1 MELHNEPIAHAI
13 LNRLERVHPVIHD
26 VLDKSTT
33 EARNFFEKR
42 KQEVDSNLY
51 SDLVRYYAKELLQQP
66 KYKNIGYILTVLNK
80 NGLLLIYE
88 QDGCVYRI
96 RVRKADED
104 GELPISGLSKSM
116 KRFIAQ
122 RTPLLPGFEDFFQ
135 SVEGESEGD
144 RLSTTLL
151 KLVVVWDVDVNYIL
165 TDAWL
170 ACYKDTTGAKHFA
183 GEIPHSA
190 IAVAAPNTFDEAAEE
205 LEDLEFSLE
214 KTGSIS
220 E

>member
-1 MELHNEPIAHAI
+1 MELHNEPAAQAI
-13 LNRLERVHPVIHD
+13 LAKLARVHPVIHD

-42 KQEVDSNLY
+42 KRDVDPNLY
-51 SDLVRYYAKELLQQP
+51 SDLVRYYAKELLEEP
-66 KYKNIGYILTVLNK
+66 KYKSIGYVLVVLNK

-104 GELPISGLSKSM
+104 GELPISGLSKNM
-116 KRFIAQ
+116 VRFIAQ
-122 RTPLLPGFEDFFQ
+122 RTPLLPGFEDLF
-135 SVEGESEGD
+135 VRTEEETEGEPVP
-144 RLSTTLL
+144 TTLL
-151 KLVVVWDVDVNYIL
+151 KLVVVWDVDASYNL

-170 ACYKDTTGAKHFA
+170 ACYKDKTGAKHFA

-190 IAVAAPNTFDEAAEE
+190 VAVTAPNAFDEAAEE
-205 LEDLEFSLE
+205 LEDLGYSIK
-214 KTGSIS
+214 KTGSQS